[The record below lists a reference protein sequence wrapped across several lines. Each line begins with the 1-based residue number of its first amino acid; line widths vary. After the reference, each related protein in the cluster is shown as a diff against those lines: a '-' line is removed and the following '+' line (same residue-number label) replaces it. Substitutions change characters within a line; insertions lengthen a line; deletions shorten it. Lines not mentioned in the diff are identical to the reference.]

1 LRERRDAMTTHAPH
15 RDRELPDP
23 LMSET
28 VCRAADDTERL
39 AYLDGLKVQ
48 IRKGVYRPD
57 VRDLARSL
65 ASMLVRD
72 L

>member
-1 LRERRDAMTTHAPH
+1 MTEQNCDAARPQGGPPLTE
-15 RDRELPDP
+15 ELAQNDP
-23 LMSET
+23 K
-28 VCRAADDTERL
+28 RL
-39 AYLDGLKVQ
+39 AYIDGLKAQ

-65 ASMLVRD
+65 ASMLVRE